1 MTRSY
6 LPRSGTA
13 IPVNVSNGTKASDL
27 VSSDSTEVMEVERRW
42 LVEAGVDALEDD
54 GDDRDAEGV
63 YWEPSADCQV

>member
-1 MTRSY
+1 VTRSY

-42 LVEAGVDALEDD
+42 LVEVGVDALEDD
-54 GDDRDAEGV
+54 GDAEGV
-63 YWEPSADCQV
+63 YWEPSADCQL